1 MKRIILAL
9 TLAAATC
16 TSMTAQWNRKPT
28 PNDTLQ
34 SVRVLDN
41 GNVVYS
47 IYAPKAHI
55 VSLAG
60 DAMPWGQKIE
70 AQEHDNGV
78 WTIEVPNVKP
88 GVYRYHFVVDGLTVY
103 DPKAPATTELTA
115 VATVAPTGQ
124 EFFAYRKDIP
134 HGAMA
139 VRSYE
144 SRTIGETRTMRVW
157 TPAGYEKGKD
167 RLPVLYLIHGGGD
180 TDTSWPNAGAAGN
193 ILDNLLAEG
202 KIKPMIVV
210 MPNGTIQGPNV
221 QDEVAPFSQDMVTD
235 IIPFVESNYRVLAD
249 RNHRAIAGLS
259 MGGIETMETA
269 FQHIDLFSYVWV
281 LSSSFNP
288 MADPAK
294 EAERLGIAANASR
307 MNKGFKLLVFTQ
319 GGPAD
324 IAYCNCENTR
334 RELDKAGIRY
344 LYEENAQEGHT
355 WATWRADLYNLAQR
369 IFR

>member
-1 MKRIILAL
+1 MKQFLFSLVLLMSCCLAV
-9 TLAAATC
+9 
-16 TSMTAQWNRKPT
+16 SAQWLRKPT

-55 VSLAG
+55 VTLAG

-70 AQEHDNGV
+70 AKEHDNGV

-88 GVYRYHFVVDGLTVY
+88 GVYRYHFVVDGLPVY

-115 VATVAPTGQ
+115 VATVAPTGK

-139 VRSYE
+139 VRTYE

-157 TPAGYEKGKD
+157 TPAGYEKGKQK
-167 RLPVLYLIHGGGD
+167 LPVLYLIHGGGD

-202 KIKPMIVV
+202 KIMPMIVV
-210 MPNGTIQGPNV
+210 MPNGTIVGPNV
-221 QDEVAPFSQDMVTD
+221 QDEVAPFAKDMITD
-235 IIPFVESNYRVLAD
+235 IIPFVESKIG
-249 RNHRAIAGLS
+249 RA
-259 MGGIETMETA
+259 
-269 FQHIDLFSYVWV
+269 HV
-281 LSSSFNP
+281 
-288 MADPAK
+288 
-294 EAERLGIAANASR
+294 
-307 MNKGFKLLVFTQ
+307 
-319 GGPAD
+319 
-324 IAYCNCENTR
+324 
-334 RELDKAGIRY
+334 
-344 LYEENAQEGHT
+344 
-355 WATWRADLYNLAQR
+355 
-369 IFR
+369 